1 MIGAVLATTLAAASP
16 HVDVAVVGPGG
27 ATVAPPRTVVAR
39 AARIRVGRHRC
50 VAPRGTALAALA
62 GARRAGAPAFT
73 VTDDGSCSPGTL
85 YVNAIG
91 RFRAFGRQ
99 GWTYKVGRRAGTAGA
114 ADPSGPFGRGRIAT
128 GSRVLW
134 FWCRLGPREGCQ
146 RTLEVAAAPGT
157 AARGAPVRV
166 TVRGYDDGGRGIRIA
181 GARVTLAGA
190 AATTDARGAATLP
203 APARRGR
210 YALRATHKGLVPGF
224 PGRVTVR

>member
-1 MIGAVLATTLAAASP
+1 MIGPALATALAAVSP

-27 ATVAPPRTVVAR
+27 ATVAPPRAVVAR
-39 AARIRVGRHRC
+39 AAPVRVGRHRC

-62 GARRAGAPAFT
+62 GARRAGGPSFT

-85 YVNAIG
+85 YVTRIG

-114 ADPSGPFGRGRIAT
+114 GDPSGPFGHGGIAA
-128 GSRVLW
+128 GARVLW

-146 RTLEVAAAPGT
+146 RTLEVAVAPAAVAPG
-157 AARGAPVRV
+157 ARVRV
-166 TVRGYDDGGRGIRIA
+166 SVRGYDDGGHGIRVA
-181 GARVTLAGA
+181 GARVTLGGA
-190 AATTDARGAATLP
+190 AASTDAGGVATLT

-210 YALRATHKGLVPGF
+210 YAVRATRRGLAPGF
-224 PGRVTVR
+224 PGRVQVR